1 MDYENYSH
9 RFAETIL
16 SQGKYKTVF
25 DELDSVIKQISEQ
38 QLINE
43 AKSFFNAHPKRKS
56 ISDIINKLIR
66 SGLEMKN
73 WAAETKIFKDPD
85 YSKDKSSAWR
95 LDFSKAPIS
104 VEVAFNHGGSIAH
117 NLIKPV
123 LASELNHI
131 QKDVQTELGVII
143 TATNKLKKVGGFDG
157 AIGSYEDY
165 KRYLIPYQNILPI
178 PILLIGLKAPKTFK
192 VFVRKSVAAG
202 ENKAEVHLIK

>member
-1 MDYENYSH
+1 MNYEKYSH

-25 DELDSVIKQISEQ
+25 QELDQVIRKIKEP
-38 QLINE
+38 QLIKE
-43 AKSFFNAHPKRKS
+43 AKIYLSTHPGKKS
-56 ISDIINKLIR
+56 ISATINSLIR
-66 SGLEMKN
+66 SGLEKKN

-143 TATNKLKKVGGFDG
+143 TATNKLKKAGGFDS
-157 AIGSYEDY
+157 AIGSFEDY
-165 KRYLIPYQNILPI
+165 KKYLIPYQNILPI
-178 PILLIGLKAPKTFK
+178 PILLIGLKAPRTFIVADRK
-192 VFVRKSVAAG
+192 VQ
-202 ENKAEVHLIK
+202 LIK